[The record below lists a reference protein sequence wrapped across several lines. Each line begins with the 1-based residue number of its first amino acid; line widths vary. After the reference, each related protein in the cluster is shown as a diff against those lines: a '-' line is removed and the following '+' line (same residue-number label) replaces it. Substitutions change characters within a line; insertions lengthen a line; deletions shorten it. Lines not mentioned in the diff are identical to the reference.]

1 VAKNVVVYDMLISCP
16 GDAEYVISTI
26 NEVVNDFNL
35 LYQGTL
41 GIGIQCQHW
50 RKSAYAESGGKPQ
63 ALLNKQFVQDCD
75 LAVAIFKTRFGTPT
89 DKYNSGSEEEIEIM
103 LSQGKQVFMFFDISP
118 VSPDE
123 ISQEQY
129 GKVQEF
135 KNKYVE
141 KGIFWDFSTLEE
153 FKSLFQA
160 HITKYFLNLQQK
172 EELQNFNRPCL
183 QLKSYYEGKI
193 CDIAVLKNFD
203 MGKLVDSKKI
213 LEDIKDLYSL
223 IPGYKV
229 SHTNLNPI
237 SIGYTKV
244 VMESETCKLIE
255 TVAEHL
261 DISIDNNFY
270 DLGNLSKNSLSLSGI
285 YGNKE
290 LQGTDDEKKKYSA
303 LMQLKDKIEECM
315 GHLQLEKYYSSL
327 RGIEFVIKNDG
338 TMFDEDVDV
347 DLIFPIEMI
356 LLHDELN
363 VPSEP
368 ICTNGE
374 WSLEDI
380 FGIPG
385 RYNCKNY
392 ELSEK
397 KMVYH
402 NSETPVDLFYSIDY
416 EQSYRDTL
424 DEIFDYEVFE
434 DDKKV
439 TIRLHL
445 DYIKQHDCIAFPTW
459 IFLKDMDEYAPIE
472 FRISSKNQAEVV
484 EGRIEVSDKIEG

>member
-1 VAKNVVVYDMLISCP
+1 L
-16 GDAEYVISTI
+16 GD
-26 NEVVNDFNL
+26 L
-35 LYQGTL
+35 
-41 GIGIQCQHW
+41 
-50 RKSAYAESGGKPQ
+50 
-63 ALLNKQFVQDCD
+63 
-75 LAVAIFKTRFGTPT
+75 
-89 DKYNSGSEEEIEIM
+89 SE
-103 LSQGKQVFMFFDISP
+103 
-118 VSPDE
+118 
-123 ISQEQY
+123 
-129 GKVQEF
+129 
-135 KNKYVE
+135 N
-141 KGIFWDFSTLEE
+141 
-153 FKSLFQA
+153 
-160 HITKYFLNLQQK
+160 
-172 EELQNFNRPCL
+172 C
-183 QLKSYYEGKI
+183 
-193 CDIAVLKNFD
+193 
-203 MGKLVDSKKI
+203 
-213 LEDIKDLYSL
+213 
-223 IPGYKV
+223 
-229 SHTNLNPI
+229 
-237 SIGYTKV
+237 
-244 VMESETCKLIE
+244 
-255 TVAEHL
+255 
-261 DISIDNNFY
+261 
-270 DLGNLSKNSLSLSGI
+270 LSLSGI

-290 LQGTDDEKKKYSA
+290 LQGTDDEKKKYNA

-392 ELSEK
+392 ELSVKEI
-397 KMVYH
+397 VYH
-402 NSETPVDLFYSIDY
+402 NSESPVNIFCSTDY

-424 DEIFDYEVFE
+424 DEIFEYEIFE

-484 EGRIEVSDKIEG
+484 KGSIEISVKI